1 MLHKLMYEVKFI
13 KLIYSSYLSFLHS
26 LRILY
31 RPRNRLSFTTF
42 LKLCFICDYLYLYII
57 LGHLF
62 PSYLH
67 GP

>member
-1 MLHKLMYEVKFI
+1 MYETKFI
-13 KLIYSSYLSFLHS
+13 KLAYSSELSCLLS

-42 LKLCFICDYLYLYII
+42 LNLCFICDYLYLYVI
-57 LGHLF
+57 LGHLS